1 MGGQRAQW
9 TFLQPTSTSSTPQ
22 TTADTNDHRGGRRN
36 PAWCDRILSFGKGVK
51 LLSYGRSE
59 LKLSDHR
66 PVTAIFMAEVEV
78 FCRRKLQ
85 KALSLT
91 AAEVEDGQTLPDLDL
106 NHEMG
111 HPVPGEVSCVFYHN
125 KHSFM

>member
-1 MGGQRAQW
+1 MRVV
-9 TFLQPTSTSSTPQ
+9 TKYRCHL
-22 TTADTNDHRGGRRN
+22 R
-36 PAWCDRILSFGKGVK
+36 CDRILSFGKGVR
-51 LLSYGRSE
+51 LLSYRRSE

-78 FCRRKLQ
+78 FCHRKLQ

-91 AAEVEDGQTLPDLDL
+91 DAEVEDGQTLPDLDF

-125 KHSFM
+125 KHSFI

>member
-1 MGGQRAQW
+1 MDFPPTYKYELNSTNYGGHER
-9 TFLQPTSTSSTPQ
+9 PQ
-22 TTADTNDHRGGRRN
+22 GRKEKSCLV
-36 PAWCDRILSFGKGVK
+36 CDRILSFGKGVK